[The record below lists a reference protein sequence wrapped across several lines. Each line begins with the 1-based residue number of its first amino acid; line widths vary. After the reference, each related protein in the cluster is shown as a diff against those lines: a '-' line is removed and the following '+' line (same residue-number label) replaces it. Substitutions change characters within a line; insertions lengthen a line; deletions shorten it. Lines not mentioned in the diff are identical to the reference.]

1 MLRFGNVAT
10 PATAAAV
17 VVPDSV
23 PPPALEPI
31 VTFTLP
37 AKPVATLP
45 SASCAVTCTAGVIA
59 APAVAVVG
67 CTLKTSTLGAPAV
80 TLNAA
85 LVPPPI
91 PAAPAVRV
99 YPVPVLL
106 MLNPENVAMP
116 PAAATLDVPERA
128 PPPGFAPIATVT
140 EPLNAVAVLPCAS
153 CAVTWTAGVI
163 VAPAT
168 VVVGWTVKTSWLA
181 APGVT
186 LKTVLLAVVTDAVKL
201 VTVLPNPSCA
211 VTCTA
216 GVIGAPA
223 VTLVGCTV
231 NTSLFA
237 AAGLMI
243 KEALVCPVSP
253 VADVVSV

>member
-1 MLRFGNVAT
+1 MLRFGNAAT

-31 VTFTLP
+31 VTLTLP
-37 AKPVATLP
+37 ANPVATLP

-91 PAAPAVRV
+91 PAAPAVSV

-128 PPPGFAPIATVT
+128 PPPGIAPIATAT
-140 EPLNAVAVLPCAS
+140 EPLNAVAVLPCA
-153 CAVTWTAGVI
+153 
-163 VAPAT
+163 
-168 VVVGWTVKTSWLA
+168 
-181 APGVT
+181 
-186 LKTVLLAVVTDAVKL
+186 
-201 VTVLPNPSCA
+201 SCA

-237 AAGLMI
+237 AAALMI
-243 KEALVCPVSP
+243 KEALGCPVSP

>member
-10 PATAAAV
+10 PETAAAV

-23 PPPALEPI
+23 PPPALEPS
-31 VTFTLP
+31 VTLTLP

-59 APAVAVVG
+59 APAVALVG

-85 LVPPPI
+85 LVAPPPT
-91 PAAPAVRV
+91 PEAPAVSV

-116 PAAATLDVPERA
+116 PPAATLVVPVSA
-128 PPPGFAPIATVT
+128 PAPGFFPSATVT
-140 EPLNAVAVLPCAS
+140 YPVNPVAVLPS
-153 CAVTWTAGVI
+153 
-163 VAPAT
+163 
-168 VVVGWTVKTSWLA
+168 
-181 APGVT
+181 
-186 LKTVLLAVVTDAVKL
+186 
-201 VTVLPNPSCA
+201 PSCA

-243 KEALVCPVSP
+243 KEALGCPVSP

>member
-10 PATAAAV
+10 PETAAAV

-23 PPPALEPI
+23 PPPALEPS
-31 VTFTLP
+31 VTLTLP

-59 APAVAVVG
+59 APAVALVG
-67 CTLKTSTLGAPAV
+67 CTLKTSALGAPAV

-85 LVPPPI
+85 LVPPLTPE
-91 PAAPAVRV
+91 APAVSV

-116 PAAATLDVPERA
+116 PAAAPLDGPERA
-128 PPPGFAPIATVT
+128 PPPAFVPIATVT
-140 EPLNAVAVLPCAS
+140 LPPNAVAVLPCAS

-168 VVVGWTVKTSWLA
+168 VVVGWTVKTSRLA
-181 APGVT
+181 VPGVT
-186 LKTVLLAVVTDAVKL
+186 LSAVLLPV
-201 VTVLPNPSCA
+201 
-211 VTCTA
+211 
-216 GVIGAPA
+216 
-223 VTLVGCTV
+223 
-231 NTSLFA
+231 
-237 AAGLMI
+237 
-243 KEALVCPVSP
+243 VSP
-253 VADVVSV
+253 VPAAVSVQPVPTLSTP

>member
-106 MLNPENVAMP
+106 ILNPENVAM
-116 PAAATLDVPERA
+116 

-163 VAPAT
+163 VTPAT
-168 VVVGWTVKTSWLA
+168 VVVGWTVKTSRLA

-186 LKTVLLAVVTDAVKL
+186 LKTVLLP
-201 VTVLPNPSCA
+201 VL
-211 VTCTA
+211 
-216 GVIGAPA
+216 
-223 VTLVGCTV
+223 
-231 NTSLFA
+231 
-237 AAGLMI
+237 
-243 KEALVCPVSP
+243 SP
-253 VADVVSV
+253 VAAAVRV

>member
-1 MLRFGNVAT
+1 MLRFAT
-10 PATAAAV
+10 VGAPGTAAAV
-17 VVPDSV
+17 AVPESV
-23 PPPALEPI
+23 PPPALGPS

-59 APAVAVVG
+59 APAVALVG
-67 CTLKTSTLGAPAV
+67 FTLKTSTLGAPAV

-85 LVPPPI
+85 LVAPPPT
-91 PAAPAVRV
+91 PEEPAVSV

-106 MLNPENVAMP
+106 MLNRENVAMP

-128 PPPGFAPIATVT
+128 PPPGFMPIATVT

-168 VVVGWTVKTSWLA
+168 VVVGWTVKTSRLA
-181 APGVT
+181 TPGVT
-186 LKTVLLAVVTDAVKL
+186 LKTVLLPV
-201 VTVLPNPSCA
+201 
-211 VTCTA
+211 
-216 GVIGAPA
+216 
-223 VTLVGCTV
+223 
-231 NTSLFA
+231 
-237 AAGLMI
+237 
-243 KEALVCPVSP
+243 VSP
-253 VADVVSV
+253 VATAVSV

>member
-1 MLRFGNVAT
+1 MLRFGNAAT

-17 VVPDSV
+17 VVPESV

-31 VTFTLP
+31 VTLMLP

-85 LVPPPI
+85 LVPPLTPE
-91 PAAPAVRV
+91 APAVS
-99 YPVPVLL
+99 VPPLS
-106 MLNPENVAMP
+106 PENVAT
-116 PAAATLDVPERA
+116 PAPAATLVVP
-128 PPPGFAPIATVT
+128 V
-140 EPLNAVAVLPCAS
+140 S
-153 CAVTWTAGVI
+153 
-163 VAPAT
+163 APA
-168 VVVGWTVKTSWLA
+168 
-181 APGVT
+181 PGLFPSAT
-186 LKTVLLAVVTDAVKL
+186 VTDAVKL

-237 AAGLMI
+237 AAALMI
-243 KEALVCPVSP
+243 KEALGCPVSP

>member
-10 PATAAAV
+10 PETAAAV

-23 PPPALEPI
+23 PPPALEPS
-31 VTFTLP
+31 VTLTLP

-59 APAVAVVG
+59 APAVALVG

-85 LVPPPI
+85 LVAPPPT
-91 PAAPAVRV
+91 PEAPAVSV

-116 PAAATLDVPERA
+116 PPAATFVVPEST
-128 PPPGFAPIATVT
+128 PPPAFVPIATVT
-140 EPLNAVAVLPCAS
+140 LPLNAVAVLPCAS

-168 VVVGWTVKTSWLA
+168 VGVGWTVKTSRLA

-186 LKTVLLAVVTDAVKL
+186 LKTLL
-201 VTVLPNPSCA
+201 LP
-211 VTCTA
+211 V
-216 GVIGAPA
+216 
-223 VTLVGCTV
+223 
-231 NTSLFA
+231 
-237 AAGLMI
+237 
-243 KEALVCPVSP
+243 VSP
-253 VADVVSV
+253 VATAVSV